1 MGSKTTGRG
10 QRGSDRS
17 AARRGVLAL
26 AGVVAVVLVIGAA
39 WFVFA
44 GARPPSNPGSPGESA
59 SATAMATRDP
69 LEPLTIAS
77 VQKYPHLV
85 FQNVIRD
92 DAYAHVALIPLD
104 APGGMRVDTDLECE
118 RVSFAGGTGICLA
131 AEHGADTRY
140 YASLFGMDFR
150 PYQRIN
156 LDGPPTY
163 ASVSIDGRLA
173 AATVLLEPKSEE
185 NEQPPSRTIIVNT
198 ETGQPVADLDSF
210 SVVRDGV
217 PVSHEALD
225 LWGVTFKSDGDG
237 FFASLRLGA
246 DIYLVEGSLLD
257 AKLIVRQQAVSAPS
271 LSPDG
276 TRIAYDRL
284 VSSDGPTWRFHVLDL
299 ATGMDAELAE
309 RQSVDDQM
317 AWLDTDRVLYGL
329 TSDTWSLN
337 SDGTGEPQPFLFDG
351 LSASVVRH

>member
-1 MGSKTTGRG
+1 
-10 QRGSDRS
+10 
-17 AARRGVLAL
+17 L
-26 AGVVAVVLVIGAA
+26 AGVVAVLVVIGAA

-44 GARPPSNPGSPGESA
+44 GASPPTNPGIPGDSA
-59 SATAMATRDP
+59 SASIIATRDP

-77 VQKYPHLV
+77 VQKYPHLI

-92 DAYAHVALIPLD
+92 DAYAHVALVPLD
-104 APGGMRVDTDLECE
+104 APGGMRVETDLECE
-118 RVSFAGGTGICLA
+118 RVNFAGSTGICLA
-131 AEHGADTRY
+131 AEHGADARY
-140 YASLFGMDFR
+140 YATLFDTDFQPSLRM
-150 PYQRIN
+150 N

-173 AATVLLEPKSEE
+173 AASALLEPKSEE
-185 NEQPPSRTIIVNT
+185 NEQPPSLTIIVDS
-198 ETGQPVADLDSF
+198 ETGQPVADLNSF
-210 SVVRDGV
+210 SVTRDGA

-237 FFASLRLGA
+237 FFASLRLSG
-246 DIYLVEGSLLD
+246 DIYLVEGSLRD
-257 AKLIVRQQAVSAPS
+257 ATLVVRQQAVSAPS

-284 VSSDGPTWRFHVLDL
+284 VSSAGPTWRFHVLDL
-299 ATGMDAELAE
+299 ATGTDTELAE

-317 AWLDTDRVLYGL
+317 AWLDDDHVLYGL
-329 TSDTWSLN
+329 SGDTWTLN
-337 SDGTGEPQPFLFDG
+337 SDGTGAPEPFLFDG